1 MERTISATRAAREFS
16 ELLNRVRYRGE
27 TFCIERGGEPVG
39 RLTAAAAPPR
49 CTVAELVTFLRGRS
63 APDPGYWDTLAV
75 ITKRQPK
82 LPKSPWRR

>member
-1 MERTISATRAAREFS
+1 MDHTVSATRAAREFS

-27 TFCIERGGEPVG
+27 TFVIERGGEPVG
-39 RLTAAAAPPR
+39 RLTPAAPPK
-49 CTVAELVTFLRGRS
+49 CTLADFVAFLRDS
-63 APDPGYWDTLAV
+63 PKPDPGYWETLAV